1 MAHCTTFESEAH
13 TSTETAFE
21 RRRRTVEWVAR
32 EILPLEPSARALLRR
47 MQLPPEDIDDVI
59 QECYCQFADQDLGQ
73 VMQPRAYFFQS
84 LRFIVSR
91 RRYRARVVPIDTY
104 GEMRMFEIEDSAP
117 TPEAIAGG
125 NMAASRIRAMIAAL
139 PERCR
144 TIVELR
150 KLEEWSQKR
159 IAEHL
164 GITEKVVEKQLWQGV
179 RALRRAWKEQ
189 EEAGDPLG
197 TSARQGSIER

>member
-1 MAHCTTFESEAH
+1 M
-13 TSTETAFE
+13 
-21 RRRRTVEWVAR
+21 AR

-47 MQLPPEDIDDVI
+47 MQLSPEDIDDVI
-59 QECYCQFADQDLGQ
+59 QECYCQFADQDVGQ

-104 GEMRMFEIEDSAP
+104 GEMSMFDIEDTAP
-117 TPEAIAGG
+117 TPEAIVGDNLLAH
-125 NMAASRIRAMIAAL
+125 RIRAMIAAL

-150 KLEEWSQKR
+150 RLEDWSQKR

-164 GITEKVVEKQLWQGV
+164 GITEKVVEKQLWQGA
-179 RALRRAWKEQ
+179 RALRRAWKAQ
-189 EEAGDPLG
+189 EEAGDPLSPG
-197 TSARQGSIER
+197 ARQGSIDR